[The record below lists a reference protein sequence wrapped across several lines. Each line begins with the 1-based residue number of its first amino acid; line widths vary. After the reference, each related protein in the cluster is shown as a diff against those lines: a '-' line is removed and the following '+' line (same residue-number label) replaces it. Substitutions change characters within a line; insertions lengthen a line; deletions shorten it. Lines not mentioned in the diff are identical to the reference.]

1 MIRFWE
7 IERREEINITH
18 KSLLR
23 WNAVTSFYCFPLLSS
38 YRQTRRNGDFQKHQ
52 YLDYQKINPLDV
64 VKHNVWVPRSIHSYH
79 KIVSNLIIKWL
90 TYLTPYFRASN
101 FLYDFSR
108 SSSITKFEVRRNRD
122 TQTSIFWLSNDYPYI
137 AKRDAWVPEAFT
149 LSQKTINTLI
159 IG

>member
-23 WNAVTSFYCFPLLSS
+23 WNAVTSFYCFPLLLS

-108 SSSITKFEVRRNRD
+108 SSSITKFAETGIHKHQYFDYQMTTHTSRNAMHGYVKHLLFPRKQS
-122 TQTSIFWLSNDYPYI
+122 TRWLS
-137 AKRDAWVPEAFT
+137 V
-149 LSQKTINTLI
+149 S
-159 IG
+159 

>member
-38 YRQTRRNGDFQKHQ
+38 YRQTRRNGDFQKYQ
-52 YLDYQKINPLDV
+52 YIDYQKINPLDV

-79 KIVSNLIIKWL
+79 KIVSILIIKWL

-108 SSSITKFEVRRNRD
+108 SSSITKFTETGIHKHQYFDYQMTTHTSRNAMHGYVKHLLFPRKQS
-122 TQTSIFWLSNDYPYI
+122 TRWLS
-137 AKRDAWVPEAFT
+137 V
-149 LSQKTINTLI
+149 S
-159 IG
+159 